1 VVPKLIYL
9 GYTVIGSIRG
19 SSWKACILC
28 FVTKIL
34 HTETDPRVDSHA
46 VIVILFRAR
55 HASKAELLVIQ
66 FQPTKVD
73 FHSNQN
79 PGDHFQQSNT
89 CRRQSMTMGLPA
101 NSALLIPLTLF
112 PWITSANSSCTNTRS
127 ATRSASSFPHLRSWQ
142 AVQ

>member
-9 GYTVIGSIRG
+9 CYTVVGSIRG
-19 SSWKACILC
+19 SIFRRSSWEACARC

-34 HTETDPRVDSHA
+34 YTETDPRVESHA
-46 VIVILFRAR
+46 VIVIPFHAR
-55 HASKAELLVIQ
+55 YASNTELLVIQ

-73 FHSNQN
+73 FHCNQN

-89 CRRQSMTMGLPA
+89 CKRQSMTMGLPA
-101 NSALLIPLTLF
+101 NSSLLIPLTLS

-127 ATRSASSFPHLRSWQ
+127 ATRSSSPFPHLRS
-142 AVQ
+142 